1 MVRVDSANRVTNT
14 NVDIVQNPDTLSK
27 VLRGYCPGRSK
38 FRVRV
43 RDEMGWSTYSPWS
56 NLVRGR

>member
-27 VLRGYCPGRSK
+27 VLRGYGRSRFK

-43 RDEMGWSTYSPWS
+43 RGEMGWSAYSPWS
-56 NLVRGR
+56 NIVRGR